1 MTSEP
6 SIFYYIAFVTL
17 QAFLISLKQKR
28 YGTDAGETQ
37 VQFNH
42 GSLSA
47 FMSNSNSPVWPPVGS
62 EGPQKNIKEYYHM
75 ILTCYMEMIYS

>member
-1 MTSEP
+1 ML
-6 SIFYYIAFVTL
+6 V
-17 QAFLISLKQKR
+17 R
-28 YGTDAGETQ
+28 RQ

-47 FMSNSNSPVWPPVGS
+47 FMSNSNSPVWPPVGL
-62 EGPQKNIKEYYHM
+62 EGPEKNIKEYYHM